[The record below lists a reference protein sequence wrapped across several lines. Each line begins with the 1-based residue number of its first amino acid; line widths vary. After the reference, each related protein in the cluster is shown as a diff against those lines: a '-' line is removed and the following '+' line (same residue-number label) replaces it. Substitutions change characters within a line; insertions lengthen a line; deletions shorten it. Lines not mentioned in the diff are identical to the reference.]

1 MFARDLL
8 IAHMASLPDGPFTNK
23 AACLPYAEEELSCVH
38 TDVQSKQS
46 AEFTA
51 DTSEYLTK

>member
-1 MFARDLL
+1 MLKGV
-8 IAHMASLPDGPFTNK
+8 ASLPDGPFTNK